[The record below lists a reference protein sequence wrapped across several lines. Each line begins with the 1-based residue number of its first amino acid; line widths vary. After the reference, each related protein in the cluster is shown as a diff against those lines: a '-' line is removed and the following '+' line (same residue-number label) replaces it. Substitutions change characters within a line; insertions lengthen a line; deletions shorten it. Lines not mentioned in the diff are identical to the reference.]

1 MINKAR
7 KIVNVEILLQD
18 HAAFAT
24 FATRYETVDFSI
36 GRAGELLG

>member
-18 HAAFAT
+18 HVAFAT
-24 FATRYETVDFSI
+24 FAIRYEIMDIPI
-36 GRAGELLG
+36 G